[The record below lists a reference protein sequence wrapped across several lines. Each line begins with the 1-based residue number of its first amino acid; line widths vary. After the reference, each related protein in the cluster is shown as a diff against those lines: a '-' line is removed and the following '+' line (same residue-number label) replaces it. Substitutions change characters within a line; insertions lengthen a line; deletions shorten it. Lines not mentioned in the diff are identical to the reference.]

1 MKEVVAIVLFI
12 LLIVFAVGGVIW
24 MFVTEDLRTKNYI
37 KFLIELEKIDKGK
50 KDKQIKDEH
59 IKEDF

>member
-1 MKEVVAIVLFI
+1 MKEIVAIVLFVF
-12 LLIVFAVGGVIW
+12 LIVFAVGGVIW
-24 MFVTEDLRTKNYI
+24 MFVDEHLRTKNYI
-37 KFLIELEKIDKGK
+37 KFLIELEEIDKGK

>member
-1 MKEVVAIVLFI
+1 MKEVIAIVLFVF
-12 LLIVFAVGGVIW
+12 LIVFAVGGVIW
-24 MFVTEDLRTKNYI
+24 MFVAEDLRTKNHI

-50 KDKQIKDEH
+50 KDKEIKHEH